1 MSVSSPN
8 TQLTFCTIPQSRLV
22 YAAPRSREE
31 FDALHLPEIQHD
43 WQRSRAATL
52 SHADGVEWE
61 VRVRSK
67 SLRGSGVQVVFQW
80 REERPTDIA
89 SSGALLKQNADIYP
103 AVCA

>member
-1 MSVSSPN
+1 MPLSPAWRLMKSSSWRGP
-8 TQLTFCTIPQSRLV
+8 S
-22 YAAPRSREE
+22 
-31 FDALHLPEIQHD
+31 
-43 WQRSRAATL
+43 SRAATL